1 MNWLA
6 ILTVYVGTGLCF
18 MFLTMARL
26 EIILA
31 VRQSVG
37 HKSPWWFKALAWGLI
52 AGTSILLWPV
62 LLKGW
67 FAKAR
72 SIRGIFPGGDGYQ
85 MLEQRLRMIDAV
97 RRETDGYLSIESC
110 LNRRTDADLAAPRPC
125 GAGGQRWLPLHAR
138 LRGPPEPKAQPIS
151 TPLNQPNV
159 GQTPKIAPAPDHDWC
174 DEKTEMKGWLREQTT
189 VEAAEIEHLVKDDR
203 LGPNPVPFGFERGAW
218 INIRKQ
224 IRPGDQ
230 LWKFCSS
237 GESWERLSGREGL
250 CIVRDGEIVAS
261 IVTCMN

>member
-1 MNWLA
+1 MKWFI
-6 ILTVYVGTGLCF
+6 ILGVYVGSGLFF
-18 MFLTMARL
+18 MVFTMARL
-26 EIILA
+26 EIILS
-31 VRQSVG
+31 VRESVG
-37 HKSPWWFKALAWGLI
+37 HKSPLWVKALAWSLI
-52 AGTSILLWPV
+52 SGTSILIWPV

-67 FAKAR
+67 FAKAH

-85 MLEQRLRMIDAV
+85 MLQQRLRMIDAV

-125 GAGGQRWLPLHAR
+125 GAGGQRWLPLRSR
-138 LRGPPEPKAQPIS
+138 LRGPPEPKPQPIS
-151 TPLNQPNV
+151 TQLNQPNV
-159 GQTPKIAPAPDHDWC
+159 GQTPKIAPAPNHDLY
-174 DEKTEMKGWLREQTT
+174 DEKAEMKGWLREQTT
-189 VEAAEIEHLVKDDR
+189 VEEAEREHLVKDDR

-218 INIRKQ
+218 VNIRKQ